1 VFAEEHKKAAIQMLE
16 GLARKLAVRLR
27 YANAELRYLEES

>member
-1 VFAEEHKKAAIQMLE
+1 ME
-16 GLARKLAVRLR
+16 GLARKLAIRLR